1 MLDGFRK
8 CSTNQTA
15 TQLSLQESGF
25 VQKHLLALLASE
37 AIIIQSNLRESNRIH
52 RLRNTVTTHVRLFEF
67 KKRFESGLRN
77 GDRID
82 GVDWVTPGGTI
93 YGIRTRDPGPE
104 QTRFEV
110 LIFED

>member
-15 TQLSLQESGF
+15 TQLSWQEGGF

-93 YGIRTRDPGPE
+93 RTRDPGPE